1 MRSLLHFPLHPQCR
15 KIRLLIKEKQLDCDF
30 LTERPWERR
39 EEFLKLNPAGELPV
53 LLDDNRQVVCGDY
66 AISEYLEEAQPA
78 LSLLGALPR
87 ERAEVRRLV
96 QWFDHKFQREVTQN
110 LLHEKLIKRVLGQG
124 GPDSTAIRAGRANI
138 RIHLDYIAWLVDR
151 RNWLAG
157 ENFSLAD
164 ITAAAHLSCIDYL
177 GDVPWEDFPDA
188 KDWYARIKSRP
199 SFRPLLA
206 DNLPGTQPAAHY
218 ADLDF

>member
-15 KIRLLIKEKQLDCDF
+15 KIRLLIREKQLDCDF
-30 LTERPWERR
+30 VTEKPWDRR
-39 EEFLKLNPAGELPV
+39 EDFLKLNPAGELPV
-53 LLDDNRQVVCGDY
+53 LIDDSRQVVCGDY
-66 AISEYLEEAQPA
+66 AIAEYLEELQPGN
-78 LSLLGALPR
+78 SLLGALPR

-96 QWFDHKFQREVTQN
+96 QWFDTKFQREVTQN
-110 LLHEKLIKRVLGQG
+110 LLHEKLIKRICGQG
-124 GPDSTAIRAGRANI
+124 GPDSAAIRAGRANI

-157 ENFSLAD
+157 EHFSLAD

-177 GDVPWEDFPDA
+177 GDVPWEDFADA

-206 DNLPGTQPAAHY
+206 DNLAGTQPAPHY

>member
-30 LTERPWERR
+30 LTERPWDRR
-39 EEFLKLNPAGELPV
+39 DEFLKLNPAGELPV
-53 LLDDNRQVVCGDY
+53 FIDDNRQIVCGDY
-66 AISEYLEEAQPA
+66 AISEYLEEVQPA
-78 LSLLGALPR
+78 VSLLGALPR
-87 ERAEVRRLV
+87 EKAEVRRLV
-96 QWFDHKFQREVTQN
+96 QWFDGKFQREVTQN
-110 LLHEKLIKRVLGQG
+110 LLHEKLIKRICGQG
-124 GPDSTAIRAGRANI
+124 GPDSTALRAGRANI
-138 RIHLDYIAWLVDR
+138 RIHLDYIGWLVDR

-157 ENFSLAD
+157 DQVSLAD
-164 ITAAAHLSCIDYL
+164 LAAAAHLSCIDYL

-188 KDWYARIKSRP
+188 KGWYARIKSRP

-206 DNLPGTQPAAHY
+206 DNLAGTQPAAHY